1 MEGILMLELIKGK
14 TASLKPSDS
23 TDDEEVGVLATAL
36 PPLEVGISNFWE
48 PGTELRDDKIEGCL
62 PIVKWNL
69 EDIAYRV
76 NRSVADVARYAL
88 HIGIDRLWT
97 LPGIGELREIKSF
110 VHHNSQ
116 DADDRRWFDH
126 GAFDLRSSETLTL
139 RTRLLQK
146 DVAQCASLASAVG
159 LRSPLVRQLAI
170 MAGLIQSQNIPVEHS
185 NQMVETLRRFREW
198 IEDRLEKARRLR
210 AQVGGRQRQNR
221 GWWGRRRPGMT

>member
-1 MEGILMLELIKGK
+1 MGKLIEYR
-14 TASLKPSDS
+14 TASLKPSDT
-23 TDDEEVGVLATAL
+23 TDDEEVGVEAAAL
-36 PPLEVGISNFWE
+36 PPLEVGINNFWE
-48 PGTELRDDKIEGCL
+48 PGTELKDDKIEGCL
-62 PIVKWNL
+62 PMVKWNL

-126 GAFDLRSSETLTL
+126 GAFDLGSSDTVTL
-139 RTRLLQK
+139 RSRLLQK

-159 LRSPLVRQLAI
+159 LRPPLVRQLAI

-210 AQVGGRQRQNR
+210 AQVEGKAES
-221 GWWGRRRPGMT
+221 RPRLAGPRKAWDDVIR